1 MKIDWSTENN
11 MTLKELQD
19 RNPRIPLFGIEDEAF
34 AEYGRII
41 RGMDVQDIMVV
52 GDKIKLPETGTI
64 YEPSVSAFEGMPIA
78 ERIRKECFGE
88 LPIQMGYCYGHSS
101 LLNGWEWHSSSE
113 VNIAV
118 TDMVLIFGKRS
129 DFRDGKIDTAT
140 AKAFLLKTGDVVE
153 IYATTLHF
161 CPCQVLKS
169 GFGCVVALPAGTN
182 IPLEEKS
189 ASALLFRKNKWIV
202 AHMENKDLIAKGVV
216 PGIVGANLEVKYRC
230 D

>member
-1 MKIDWSTENN
+1 MKIDWSTKNN

-19 RNPRIPLFGIEDEAF
+19 RNPQIPLFGIEDEAF

-41 RGMDVQDIMVV
+41 RGMDVQDIMVA

-64 YEPSVSAFEGMPIA
+64 YEPSVSAFESMPIA

-113 VNIAV
+113 VNIAI
-118 TDMVLIFGKRS
+118 TDMVLILGKRS

-140 AKAFLLKTGDVVE
+140 AKAFLLKEGDAVE
-153 IYATTLHF
+153 VYATTLHF
-161 CPCQVLKS
+161 CPCQVTES

-182 IPLEEKS
+182 VPLEEKFTDP
-189 ASALLFRKNKWIV
+189 LLFRKNKWIV
-202 AHMENKDLIAKGVV
+202 AHIENTDLIAKGVI
-216 PGIVGANLEVKYRC
+216 PGIVGGNLEIKY
-230 D
+230 